1 MNQNTEHIVLTDNGK
16 LCRNILEPVVP
27 DISAQV
33 EKKKTLTLTNV
44 LKNNHRTTLVLW

>member
-16 LCRNILEPVVP
+16 FCRNILEPVVP

-33 EKKKTLTLTNV
+33 EKRKLTNSY
-44 LKNNHRTTLVLW
+44 KCFKK